1 MSPRAAGVAGATR
14 IALKSTATAST
25 LKLTRTPPLPPFLQT
40 TTSSNL
46 SERSRAR
53 TTTAQKTKTMAN
65 VQVQQQPHR
74 QQQFQFEQHT
84 STSMSA
90 LQAPLPRHHHQHQ
103 QHQQQQNHIPH
114 YSTLRR
120 PIPNSYWATPYLLA
134 CEYPWAPSTPRPK
147 LDALL
152 AAGVRTFIDLT
163 ESGELLGY
171 SQLLPL
177 RASSCGLPPSE
188 RNTIEYFRFPIP
200 DRSLPS
206 SLDFLARILSVL
218 GRCEKERRIAAV
230 HCRGGI
236 GRTGTVVGCWLVQS
250 GICRDGEEAL
260 NFIAH
265 QWATVEK
272 HTRFP
277 CSPETGAQAD
287 FVRNFKRLPI
297 LDREA
302 TVSNTATMAMA
313 SKHVSGTTSAVATTT
328 TVTIASVSSAAN
340 TPTTASAT
348 SAPAL
353 AASTTDQETTV
364 T

>member
-14 IALKSTATAST
+14 IAFKSTATASN
-25 LKLTRTPPLPPFLQT
+25 LKLTRSPPLPPFLQT

-46 SERSRAR
+46 SERSRTR
-53 TTTAQKTKTMAN
+53 TTTVQKTKTMAD

-74 QQQFQFEQHT
+74 QQQFQYEQHT

-90 LQAPLPRHHHQHQ
+90 LQAPLPRHHQHHQ

-134 CEYPWAPSTPRPK
+134 CEYPWAPSSPRPK

-188 RNTIEYFRFPIP
+188 QNTIEYFRFPIP

-260 NFIAH
+260 SFIAR
-265 QWATVEK
+265 QWETVEK

-297 LDREA
+297 LDRES
-302 TVSNTATMAMA
+302 TVSNTATTTISA
-313 SKHVSGTTSAVATTT
+313 KHVSGPIPAGATRT
-328 TVTIASVSSAAN
+328 TVTGSSTAN
-340 TPTTASAT
+340 TTTASAT

-353 AASTTDQETTV
+353 AVSTADQETTV
-364 T
+364 A